1 MMTIVLTNI
10 FAYLLG
16 SISSAIVVSRL
27 FKVTDPRKI
36 GSGNPGTTNILRYA
50 GKTAAAL
57 TLIGDVTKGII
68 PIALG
73 YKLGFTSGTLSV
85 IGLCSLLGH
94 IYPVFYHYK
103 GGKGIATFIGIL
115 IALNWLLACCFILT
129 WVATAFFTRYSSLSA
144 LLAITVTPIAAFIIE
159 VPTAMLIV
167 LTCCS
172 LIIFI
177 HHKKNIW
184 NLMKGDEKKIGQKAD
199 L

>member
-1 MMTIVLTNI
+1 MTMILLTNI
-10 FAYLLG
+10 FAYLIG
-16 SISSAIVVSRL
+16 SISSAIIVSKI

-57 TLIGDVTKGII
+57 TLVGDITKGII
-68 PIALG
+68 PIAIG
-73 YKLGFTSGTLSV
+73 YKLSFSPGALAF

-94 IYPVFYHYK
+94 MYPVFYQYK

-115 IALNWLLACCFILT
+115 VALNWLLACCFILT
-129 WVATAFFTRYSSLSA
+129 WAATAFLTRYSSLSA
-144 LLAITVTPIAAFIIE
+144 LLAITVTPIAAYIIE
-159 VPTAMLIV
+159 IPTSMLVV
-167 LTCCS
+167 LSCCS

-177 HHKKNIW
+177 RHKQNLV
-184 NLMKGDEKKIGQKAD
+184 NLMRGDEKKIGQKAN

>member
-1 MMTIVLTNI
+1 MIIILLTII

-50 GKTAAAL
+50 GKTAAAM
-57 TLIGDVTKGII
+57 TLIGDITKGII
-68 PIALG
+68 PIAIG

-144 LLAITVTPIAAFIIE
+144 LLAITVTPMAAYIIE
-159 VPTAMLIV
+159 VPTTMLIV

-177 HHKKNIW
+177 HHKKNIL

-199 L
+199 R

>member
-1 MMTIVLTNI
+1 MIIILLTII

-27 FKVTDPRKI
+27 FKVSDPRKI

-50 GKTAAAL
+50 GKTAAAV
-57 TLIGDVTKGII
+57 TLIGDITKGII
-68 PIALG
+68 PIAIG
-73 YKLGFTSGTLSV
+73 YKLGFTSGALSV

-129 WVATAFFTRYSSLSA
+129 WATTAFFTRYSSLSA
-144 LLAITVTPIAAFIIE
+144 LLAITVTPMAAYIIE

-177 HHKKNIW
+177 HHKKNKL
-184 NLMKGDEKKIGQKAD
+184 NLMKGDEKKIGQRAD

>member
-1 MMTIVLTNI
+1 MMMILVTNI

-16 SISSAIVVSRL
+16 SISSAIIVSKL

-73 YKLGFTSGTLSV
+73 YKLDFTTGTLSV

-94 IYPVFYHYK
+94 IYPIFYHYK

-115 IALNWLLACCFILT
+115 AALNWLLACCFVLT
-129 WVATAFFTRYSSLSA
+129 WSTTAFFTRYSSLSA
-144 LLAITVTPIAAFIIE
+144 LVAITVTPIFAFMIE
-159 VPTAMLIV
+159 VPTSMLIV
-167 LTCCS
+167 LICCS

-177 HHKKNIW
+177 HHKKNLV

>member
-1 MMTIVLTNI
+1 MILVTNI

-16 SISSAIVVSRL
+16 SISSAIIVSKL

-73 YKLGFTSGTLSV
+73 YKLDFTTGTLSV

-115 IALNWLLACCFILT
+115 VALNWLLACCFVLT
-129 WVATAFFTRYSSLSA
+129 WGTTAFFTRYSSLSA
-144 LLAITVTPIAAFIIE
+144 LVAITVTPIFAFMIE
-159 VPTAMLIV
+159 VPTSMLIV
-167 LTCCS
+167 LICCS

-177 HHKKNIW
+177 HHKKNLVD
-184 NLMKGDEKKIGQKAD
+184 LMKGDEKKIGQKAD

>member
-1 MMTIVLTNI
+1 MILLTNI
-10 FAYLLG
+10 FAYLIG
-16 SISSAIVVSRL
+16 SISSAIIVSKI

-57 TLIGDVTKGII
+57 TLVGDITKGII
-68 PIALG
+68 PIAIG
-73 YKLGFTSGTLSV
+73 YKLSFSPGALAF

-94 IYPVFYHYK
+94 MYPVFYQYK

-115 IALNWLLACCFILT
+115 VALNWVLACCFILT
-129 WVATAFFTRYSSLSA
+129 WAATAFLTRYSSLSA
-144 LLAITVTPIAAFIIE
+144 LLAITVTPIAAYIIE
-159 VPTAMLIV
+159 IPTSMLVV
-167 LTCCS
+167 LSCCS

-177 HHKKNIW
+177 RHKQNLV
-184 NLMKGDEKKIGQKAD
+184 NLMRGDEKKIGQKAN

>member
-1 MMTIVLTNI
+1 MIIILLTII

-27 FKVTDPRKI
+27 FKVSDPRKI

-50 GKTAAAL
+50 GKTAAAV
-57 TLIGDVTKGII
+57 TLIGDITKGII
-68 PIALG
+68 PIAIG
-73 YKLGFTSGTLSV
+73 YKLGFTSGALSV

-129 WVATAFFTRYSSLSA
+129 WATTAFFTRYSSLSA
-144 LLAITVTPIAAFIIE
+144 LLAITVTPMAAYIIE

-177 HHKKNIW
+177 HHKKNIL
-184 NLMKGDEKKIGQKAD
+184 NLMKGDEKKIGQRAD

>member
-1 MMTIVLTNI
+1 MIIILLTSI

-27 FKVTDPRKI
+27 FKVTDPREI

-50 GKTAAAL
+50 GKTAAAM
-57 TLIGDVTKGII
+57 TLIGDITKGII
-68 PIALG
+68 PIAIG

-85 IGLCSLLGH
+85 LGLCSLLGH

-129 WVATAFFTRYSSLSA
+129 WAATAFFTRYSSLSA
-144 LLAITVTPIAAFIIE
+144 LLAITVTPMAAYIIE
-159 VPTAMLIV
+159 VPTTMLIM

-177 HHKKNIW
+177 HHKKNIL

-199 L
+199 Q

>member
-177 HHKKNIW
+177 HHKKNIL

>member
-1 MMTIVLTNI
+1 MIIILSANI

-16 SISSAIVVSRL
+16 SISSAIVVSKL
-27 FKVTDPRKI
+27 FKVADPREI

-57 TLIGDVTKGII
+57 TLIGDVTKGIV
-68 PIALG
+68 PIAIG
-73 YKLGFTSGTLSV
+73 YKLGFSADILSV

-115 IALNWLLACCFILT
+115 VALNWLLACCFVLT
-129 WVATAFFTRYSSLSA
+129 WLATAFFTRYSSLSA
-144 LLAITVTPIAAFIIE
+144 LLAITVTPAAAYIIE
-159 VPTAMLIV
+159 VPTTMLIV

-172 LIIFI
+172 LIIFV
-177 HHKKNIW
+177 HHKKNIL
-184 NLMKGDEKKIGQKAD
+184 NLVKGDEKKIGQKAD

>member
-1 MMTIVLTNI
+1 MILLTNI
-10 FAYLLG
+10 FAYLIG
-16 SISSAIVVSRL
+16 SISSAIIVSKI

-57 TLIGDVTKGII
+57 TLVGDITKGII
-68 PIALG
+68 PIAIG
-73 YKLGFTSGTLSV
+73 YKLSFSPGALAF

-94 IYPVFYHYK
+94 MYPVFYQYK

-115 IALNWLLACCFILT
+115 VALNWLLACCFILT
-129 WVATAFFTRYSSLSA
+129 WAATAFLTRYSSLSA
-144 LLAITVTPIAAFIIE
+144 LLAITVTPIAAYIIE
-159 VPTAMLIV
+159 IPTSMLVV
-167 LTCCS
+167 LSCCS

-177 HHKKNIW
+177 RHKQNLV
-184 NLMKGDEKKIGQKAD
+184 NLMRGDEKKIGQKAN

>member
-1 MMTIVLTNI
+1 MIIILLTII

-27 FKVTDPRKI
+27 FKVSDPRKI

-50 GKTAAAL
+50 GKTAAAV
-57 TLIGDVTKGII
+57 TLIGDITKGII
-68 PIALG
+68 PIAIG
-73 YKLGFTSGTLSV
+73 YKLGFTSGILSV

-129 WVATAFFTRYSSLSA
+129 WATTAFFTRYSSLSA
-144 LLAITVTPIAAFIIE
+144 LLAITVTPMAAYIIE

-177 HHKKNIW
+177 HHKKNIL
-184 NLMKGDEKKIGQKAD
+184 NLMKGDEKKIGQRAD

>member
-1 MMTIVLTNI
+1 MIIILLTNI

-50 GKTAAAL
+50 GKTAAAV
-57 TLIGDVTKGII
+57 TLIGDITKGII
-68 PIALG
+68 PIAIG

-103 GGKGIATFIGIL
+103 GGKGIATFVGIL

-129 WVATAFFTRYSSLSA
+129 WAATAFFTRYSSLSA
-144 LLAITVTPIAAFIIE
+144 LLAITVTPMAAYIIE
-159 VPTAMLIV
+159 VPTTMLIV
-167 LTCCS
+167 LICCS
-172 LIIFI
+172 LIICI
-177 HHKKNIW
+177 HHKKNIL
-184 NLMKGDEKKIGQKAD
+184 NLMKGDEKKIGQKAE